1 MTLPG
6 AETMKGGI
14 MGDDCFLSIAGAPF
28 GFDVA
33 SEGMAEAN
41 CTGIDSMS
49 ECSGV
54 WVECDDVRGWRLAVY
69 GLAMT

>member
-14 MGDDCFLSIAGAPF
+14 MGDDCFLRSAGAPF
-28 GFDVA
+28 VRELVVA
-33 SEGMAEAN
+33 GMSEAN
-41 CTGIDSMS
+41 CAGIVSRG

-54 WVECDDVRGWRLAVY
+54 RMVACDEVVRG
-69 GLAMT
+69 

>member
-14 MGDDCFLSIAGAPF
+14 MGDDCLRNNPGVPFDREVPFAGMVDSNCA
-28 GFDVA
+28 
-33 SEGMAEAN
+33 GME
-41 CTGIDSMS
+41 SMG

-54 WVECDDVRGWRLAVY
+54 WVECDDVRRCLRDSMGY
-69 GLAMT
+69 G

>member
-14 MGDDCFLSIAGAPF
+14 IGDDCFLSSAGAPF
-28 GFDVA
+28 GFAVEI
-33 SEGMAEAN
+33 EGMFSAN
-41 CTGIDSMS
+41 CAGMESMG

-54 WVECDDVRGWRLAVY
+54 WVECDDVRG
-69 GLAMT
+69 